1 MEAFKISQAAAERHR
16 SLCAS
21 DEACDRRLFLA
32 PICFWGLCSP
42 ISRWIFPFSL
52 SFFTRCCVVLHWIF
66 HWDTIADLWQS
77 ASAELSLSDQLWH
90 VGSQLCPEFTS
101 YLGECA
107 VHHTVLWVLYTSGLC
122 HRLEIGGRSIH
133 QVDGFHGGHIHS
145 QQQSHDL
152 RHARDT
158 CAELR

>member
-1 MEAFKISQAAAERHR
+1 MCVVWSMWSAPFFSPPFAFGASAVRSAAEF
-16 SLCAS
+16 
-21 DEACDRRLFLA
+21 FL
-32 PICFWGLCSP
+32 
-42 ISRWIFPFSL
+42 FPFL
-52 SFFTRCCVVLHWIF
+52 FFTRCCVVLHWIF

-90 VGSQLCPEFTS
+90 VGSQLCPKFTS

-122 HRLEIGGRSIH
+122 HRLQIGGRSIH